1 MRYIVL
7 PVAQAPFELNE
18 RAIVTRAR
26 TGVLPESVPFFRS
39 STSSS
44 YPVGNPTPTTGTF
57 IAYLYKTIAWRARA
71 RARARKK
78 EKERGRWRK
87 IEGVREERKGGRERF
102 VRDKQGEMRRQK
114 WKRVKGRR
122 GAYYV
127 LQFDSLKTNDEI
139 SRE

>member
-7 PVAQAPFELNE
+7 PVAQAPFELNK

-57 IAYLYKTIAWRARA
+57 IAYLYKTVAWRARA
-71 RARARKK
+71 RALERERKRK
-78 EKERGRWRK
+78 REREKERSGGQPRQNSDQFGINDSA
-87 IEGVREERKGGRERF
+87 IE
-102 VRDKQGEMRRQK
+102 
-114 WKRVKGRR
+114 
-122 GAYYV
+122 
-127 LQFDSLKTNDEI
+127 SLDAAATASD
-139 SRE
+139 